1 MSGTATACACGTC
14 PSCSGAAIRPA
25 IADPLVY
32 RHGAIK
38 ARMLARIASVEI
50 DGERPLY
57 ALGTRDADDPAI
69 ALIDAFAGSLHI
81 LAYSTA
87 RLSDDGS
94 ILRTQDRDA
103 LVRLTRTLGY
113 EPRPAL
119 SASTTLS
126 FTVNTVIGGPT
137 QATVPAGTKIA
148 SVPGQDEKPQ
158 TFETGAALDARA
170 EWNALLPV
178 MPKIT
183 VPAVIDGS
191 SKTIVIA
198 GTATVAKVGDAA
210 LVYMSA
216 QPASGTSWLY
226 GRIVALDRAA
236 DTVEPAQTAVVLGQ
250 TATVTS
256 AIAQDAAYQGRLF
269 LFGQRA
275 AAFGSTAPNM
285 ALVDA
290 TVKAGKVDANGEWL
304 NLKMDAAGTTAG
316 GTLDLDA
323 LYADA
328 IVGRLVM
335 FAIGA
340 TRQAGRITASLD
352 HSRSDFGLAAKVTQ
366 IGVSAINLDNAGPF
380 NLKVRAT
387 AILVQTGSEAL
398 LTVDQ
403 DVQLPPP
410 PAPPAAPPPVLQEPD
425 RLLVKGKVSLPA
437 GRTVVLTGEKWGA
450 ATPTA
455 LTEVATIKSTSASG
469 ASGADTELVFERA
482 LTGRFRSTTLT
493 LLANSVA
500 ATHGET
506 MPNNGMEIVG
516 SGDAVR
522 LSPRYRLK
530 SAPLT
535 YVPANNVRGYAPA
548 LEVRVNDRLYGE
560 VPTLFA
566 LPPEQRV
573 YTVHTVEDE
582 KSELQFAGRLPTGV
596 NNVTARYRVG
606 SGADG
611 NLDTGR
617 LTTIMTP
624 VLGIMAATNPVPA
637 DGGSAAETID
647 DMRASAPQSIRTLDR
662 LVSLS
667 DFEVFARR
675 FRGIGKALAT
685 ELHVGMR
692 KVVLLT
698 IATTSLESPVAGSD
712 AITGLRD
719 AIALACVPGRKIR
732 IEGFTDLK
740 AQVAIAFAADPAL
753 RRADVEAAIRAAV
766 GARFSRAA
774 RAFGEALHESAVLA
788 AVQEVEGVVAA
799 RIAGFALPNGPA
811 AVDGR
816 LLCPAPMLVNG
827 VFTPAG
833 LLSIDADTLV
843 FTEMAP

>member
-1 MSGTATACACGTC
+1 MSGMTSACACGTC
-14 PSCSGAAIRPA
+14 PSCSGGAVRPA

-81 LAYSTA
+81 LAYSAA

-126 FTVNTVIGGPT
+126 FTVNNVAGGPT
-137 QATVPAGTKIA
+137 EATVPAGTKIA

-183 VPAVIDGS
+183 VPGVIDGN

-198 GTATVAKVGDAA
+198 GTATVAKVGDSV
-210 LVYMSA
+210 LLYMTA

-226 GRIVALDRAA
+226 GRIVSLERAA
-236 DTVEPAQTAVVLGQ
+236 DTVEPARTTALLGQ

-256 AIAQDAAYQGRLF
+256 AIAQDAVYQGRLF

-335 FAIGA
+335 FAIGT
-340 TRQAGRITASLD
+340 TRQAGLITASLD

-398 LTVDQ
+398 LIVDQ
-403 DVQLPPP
+403 DVEL
-410 PAPPAAPPPVLQEPD
+410 PAPQADRITIVGAAA
-425 RLLVKGKVSLPA
+425 LPA

-450 ATPTA
+450 AEPTA

-530 SAPLT
+530 GSPLT
-535 YVPANNVRGYAPA
+535 YVPATNARGYAPA

-560 VPTLFA
+560 VPSLFA

-582 KSELQFAGRLPTGV
+582 KAELQFAGRLPTGT

-611 NLDTGR
+611 NLETGR
-617 LTTIMTP
+617 LSTIMTP
-624 VLGIMAATNPVPA
+624 VLGIMAATNPVSA

-698 IATTSLESPVAGSD
+698 IATTSLESPVPGSD
-712 AITGLRD
+712 AITSLRD

-788 AVQEVEGVVAA
+788 AVQEVDGVVAA
-799 RIAGFALPNGPA
+799 RIAGFALPGGPA

-827 VFTPAG
+827 VFTRAG

>member
-1 MSGTATACACGTC
+1 MSGASQACACGTC
-14 PSCSGAAIRPA
+14 PSCSAGAVRPA
-25 IADPLVY
+25 VADPLVY
-32 RHGAIK
+32 RHGAIR

-57 ALGTRDADDPAI
+57 PLGTRDTDDPAI

-81 LAYSTA
+81 LAYGAA

-126 FTVNTVIGGPT
+126 FTVNSLEGGPT
-137 QATVPAGTKIA
+137 EAVVPAGTKVA

-158 TFETGAALDARA
+158 TFETGADLDARA

-178 MPKIT
+178 MPTVT
-183 VPAVIDGS
+183 VPATIDAN

-198 GTATVAKVGDAA
+198 GTNTVAKSGDAV

-226 GRIVALDRAA
+226 GRIVSLTRSTDPDVAPQTSVLLD
-236 DTVEPAQTAVVLGQ
+236 Q
-250 TATVTS
+250 TATLASDLAKS
-256 AIAQDAAYQGRLF
+256 AAFQNKLFILAQH
-269 LFGQRA
+269 A
-275 AAFGSTAPNM
+275 AAFGSTAPNLQL
-285 ALVDA
+285 ADQKIQDKYLD
-290 TVKAGKVDANGEWL
+290 TGTSDWKD
-304 NLKMDAAGTTAG
+304 LKMNAGAP
-316 GTLDLDA
+316 DLDA
-323 LYADA
+323 VYPDA
-328 IVGRLVM
+328 IKGRLVI
-335 FAIGA
+335 FSNDSA
-340 TRQAGRITASLD
+340 TRIGQITSAVERSRSGFGLSAKLTRIT
-352 HSRSDFGLAAKVTQ
+352 
-366 IGVSAINLDNAGPF
+366 VSAIDVSSGEPF
-380 NLKVRAT
+380 VNKVRET
-387 AILVQTGSEAL
+387 SILIETGSEPL
-398 LTVDQ
+398 LVVDQ
-403 DVQLPPP
+403 DIELPAPQADRIVVAGAAALPP
-410 PAPPAAPPPVLQEPD
+410 
-425 RLLVKGKVSLPA
+425 
-437 GRTVVLTGEKWGA
+437 GRTVVLTGEKWGS
-450 ATPTA
+450 TETI
-455 LTEVATIKSTSASG
+455 TEVAAIKSTA
-469 ASGADTELVFERA
+469 ASGADTVLIFERA

-500 ATHGET
+500 ASHGET
-506 MPNNGMEIVG
+506 MPNSGMEILG
-516 SGDAVR
+516 SGDTVR
-522 LSPRYRLK
+522 LNPRYRLK
-530 SAPLT
+530 GAPLS
-535 YVPANNVRGYAPA
+535 YVSAANARGYAPA
-548 LEVRVNDRLYGE
+548 LEARVNDRLYAE
-560 VPTLFA
+560 VQTLYA

-573 YTVHTVEDE
+573 YTVRTVEDE
-582 KSELQFAGRLPTGV
+582 ASELQFAGRLPTGA

-606 SGADG
+606 SGPDG
-611 NLDTGR
+611 NLASGR
-617 LTTIMTP
+617 LSTIMTP
-624 VLGIMAATNPVPA
+624 VLGIMAVANPVPA

-698 IATTSLESPVAGSD
+698 IATTSLESPVPGSD
-712 AITGLRD
+712 TIEDLRD

-740 AQVAIAFAADPAL
+740 AQVSIAFAADPAL
-753 RRADVEAAIRAAV
+753 RRGDVETAIRTAV
-766 GARFSRAA
+766 GTRFSRAA

-788 AVQEVEGVVAA
+788 AVQEVEGVIAA
-799 RIAGFALPNGPA
+799 RIAGFALPSGLP

-816 LLCPAPMLVNG
+816 LLCPAPMLTAG
-827 VFTPAG
+827 LFTPAG
-833 LLSIDADTLV
+833 LLSIDPDTLV
-843 FTEMAP
+843 FAEMAP